1 MTTYIL
7 RRLMIMPF
15 ILIGVT
21 VLIFAMLSQ
30 LSVTQR
36 LALYVPDA
44 PRASDL
50 DGLAEQYGLNDPLPV
65 QYGRWVARMARGDL
79 GFSKTGKQ
87 PVGELIV
94 RLLPASVELALWS
107 VVPILALGI
116 WLGITSAVHH
126 NRPVDHVLRIVSITG
141 TSLPSFVLGLLLLML
156 FAGQFGWLPTGERLT
171 PQFRQLVDGPG
182 WISVTGMY
190 TVDALI
196 NGRLDVWLDAL
207 RHLVLPVVTLSYIN
221 LAVLQRVTRSSM
233 LDTLRQ
239 DYVRT
244 ARAKGLTEHAVVM
257 RHARP
262 NALLP
267 VVTIGGA
274 LLITLLN
281 GAAITETI
289 FNWPG
294 LGKRFVDAAT
304 NLDIITVLGF
314 TMFQGALLI
323 VGNLVVDMLY
333 ATVDPRVRLN

>member
-1 MTTYIL
+1 MTTYII
-7 RRLMIMPF
+7 RRLLIMPL
-15 ILIGVT
+15 ILLGVT
-21 VLIFAMLSQ
+21 ILIFAMLSQ

-36 LALYVPDA
+36 LALYVPDS

-50 DGLAEQYGLNDPLPV
+50 EGLAEQYGLNDPIPV
-65 QYGRWVARMARGDL
+65 QYGRWLGRMAKGDL

-107 VVPILALGI
+107 VIPILVLGI
-116 WLGITSAVHH
+116 WLGVKSAVNH
-126 NRPVDHVLRIVSITG
+126 NRFIDHVLRIVSITG
-141 TSLPSFVLGLLLLML
+141 TSMPSFVLGLLLLMV
-156 FAGQFGWLPTGERLT
+156 FAGKLGWLPTGERLS
-171 PQFRQLVDGPG
+171 PQFRQLVDAPE
-182 WISVTGMY
+182 WITVTRMY

-196 NGRLDVWLDAL
+196 NGRLDVWLDAV
-207 RHLVLPVVTLSYIN
+207 RHLILPVVTLAYIS

-244 ARAKGLTEHAVVM
+244 ARAKGLAERVVVM

-274 LLITLLN
+274 LLIGLLN

-294 LGKRFVDAAT
+294 LGKRFVDAAR

-314 TMFQGALLI
+314 TMFQGLLLI
-323 VGNLVVDMLY
+323 VGNLIVDMLY